1 VLLVFFFI
9 ICVLIPFWFYRY
21 FSQEEKDIGGINKN
35 NREIFNDLIDENMLS
50 KNLPSIIG

>member
-50 KNLPSIIG
+50 KNLPCIIG